1 MAANATNIPGGAA
14 PDAEIKGNMQIP
26 RIRHAAPIAKQ
37 ATPKAIFSTKPSV
50 ILSPRVSLRSPLGRV
65 NGPPVSQFAVTSQTL
80 SVFPFIR
87 L

>member
-1 MAANATNIPGGAA
+1 
-14 PDAEIKGNMQIP
+14 MQIP

-50 ILSPRVSLRSPLGRV
+50 ILSPRVSLRLPLGRV
-65 NGPPVSQFAVTSQTL
+65 NGPSVSQFAVMSQTL
-80 SVFPFIR
+80 AVFPFRFWGKGDIKRAPGPSSVR